1 MAYKIYFFY
10 LESRIIMKEIGEKL
24 KDAREAMGVSLN
36 EAAEDLK
43 LETSQIENL
52 EQGNM
57 ENFKDI
63 YYLKYLIRDYSK
75 YLGLDKEDLVNEFNE
90 YLFDY
95 TSKISLE
102 DIKKAK
108 EFAKPEEDKIKSPYT
123 IEYKGKTPVFTVVA
137 YCAIALILVLILV
150 FVIFE
155 FTKNENKDTES
166 IVMNYVTK

>member
-1 MAYKIYFFY
+1 
-10 LESRIIMKEIGEKL
+10 MKEIGEKL
-24 KDAREAMGVSLN
+24 KEAREGMGISVS

-43 LETSQIENL
+43 LEVVQIENL
-52 EQGNM
+52 EDGNM

-108 EFAKPEEDKIKSPYT
+108 ELVKPEEDKIKSPYT
-123 IEYKGKTPVFTVVA
+123 IEHKKRPPVFTFTMYGIAIVV
-137 YCAIALILVLILV
+137 LVLILV
-150 FVIFE
+150 FVIKE
-155 FTKNENKDTES
+155 ITKEEDDNIES
-166 IVMNYVTK
+166 IVTSYISR

>member
-1 MAYKIYFFY
+1 
-10 LESRIIMKEIGEKL
+10 MKEIGEKL
-24 KDAREAMGVSLN
+24 KDAREAMGISVS

-43 LETSQIENL
+43 LEVSQIENL
-52 EQGNM
+52 ENGDM

-95 TSKISLE
+95 TSKISLD

-108 EFAKPEEDKIKSPYT
+108 ELVKPEEDKVKSPYT
-123 IEYKGKTPVFTVVA
+123 IEYKSKVPIFKCVA
-137 YCAIALILVLILV
+137 YGCLVLTLILILI

-155 FTKNENKDTES
+155 FTKKENDNTES
-166 IVMNYVTK
+166 IVMSYINK

>member
-1 MAYKIYFFY
+1 
-10 LESRIIMKEIGEKL
+10 MKEIGEKL
-24 KDAREAMGVSLN
+24 KEAREAMGISTS

-43 LETSQIENL
+43 LEVSQIENL
-52 EQGNM
+52 ENGDM

-108 EFAKPEEDKIKSPYT
+108 ELAKPEEDKIKSPYT
-123 IEYKGKTPVFTVVA
+123 VEHKNKAPMFNIIAYGVLAVV
-137 YCAIALILVLILV
+137 LILILV

-155 FTKNENKDTES
+155 FTKQDDNNEA
-166 IVMNYVTK
+166 IVMSYIDK

>member
-1 MAYKIYFFY
+1 
-10 LESRIIMKEIGEKL
+10 MKEIGEKL
-24 KDAREAMGVSLN
+24 KDAREAMGISTS

-43 LETSQIENL
+43 LEVSQIENL
-52 EQGNM
+52 ENGDM

-102 DIKKAK
+102 VKGSFFISTWVGRTK
-108 EFAKPEEDKIKSPYT
+108 ETFGKIVLFAFSKGGIRLIASIILFWSSTKIRLAYLPISS
-123 IEYKGKTPVFTVVA
+123 IYKYF
-137 YCAIALILVLILV
+137 LW
-150 FVIFE
+150 
-155 FTKNENKDTES
+155 
-166 IVMNYVTK
+166 

>member
-1 MAYKIYFFY
+1 
-10 LESRIIMKEIGEKL
+10 MKEIGEKL
-24 KDAREAMGVSLN
+24 KDARETMGISTSEV
-36 EAAEDLK
+36 AEDLK
-43 LETSQIENL
+43 LEVSQIENL
-52 EQGNM
+52 ENGDM

-108 EFAKPEEDKIKSPYT
+108 ELSEPKEEKIKSPYT
-123 IEYKGKTPVFTVVA
+123 IEHKSKAPILTFIA
-137 YCAIALILVLILV
+137 YGVLLFVLILILV

-155 FTKNENKDTES
+155 FTKKENDDTSS
-166 IVMNYVTK
+166 IVMNYINN

>member
-1 MAYKIYFFY
+1 
-10 LESRIIMKEIGEKL
+10 MKEIGEKL
-24 KDAREAMGVSLN
+24 KDAREAMGISTT

-43 LETSQIENL
+43 LEVSQIENL
-52 EQGNM
+52 ENGDM

-108 EFAKPEEDKIKSPYT
+108 ELIKPEEDKIKSPYT
-123 IEYKGKTPVFTVVA
+123 IEHKSKTSIFTFVGYGFLVV
-137 YCAIALILVLILV
+137 ALILILA

-155 FTKNENKDTES
+155 FTKKDNDNNEA
-166 IVMNYVTK
+166 IVMSYINK